1 MADGVIDSLSI
12 EIGASSKNAVKNINA
27 LVDAMRALKD
37 AASHIDN
44 SAAGKISALA
54 SAMKELGDSKKV
66 NISSK
71 LGDNLSKLAGAMK
84 AVKSEDISKL
94 RQVASAVK
102 TLDGTKGINISSKL
116 AENIFNVAAA
126 ADSLTKTHADNL
138 KMFGESLQTLSGGKL
153 NIGDK
158 LPDQLTN
165 VAKAMDG
172 ITDDAIDRLR
182 RMAEALSNLRGVNL
196 QGFTGAVRFAR
207 QQPKPQNPPQQNGEP
222 QIGGGS
228 DSGKKQIEWTF
239 NLRDNI
245 KLIDQEW
252 LHVGK
257 TIDDICM
264 KIAGLDP
271 RIKAVISV
279 VRAIGSVLKKIVTTV
294 WNIAKGIAKWSFN
307 TALNMV
313 KRLGSGIKNLA
324 KGIADF
330 GKNMVKNMYDRSAL
344 KSLADE
350 FSRIKSIISTFGRI
364 AFYRAVRSAIKYVT
378 DALQQGTENAYW
390 FSKKFGDATAYI
402 AEAYDNLSSSN
413 FKMSN
418 QLGAAWSTMIATI
431 EPILIR
437 LIELVTRAAD
447 AITQFFAA
455 LSGKTIYMRAIDYTK
470 DWADETDKGAK
481 KAKEWKNQLM
491 GFDEINRLEAPSDTS
506 GSSKTDLYKDYE
518 NMFEEAEIGGIF
530 KKIRELIDSNQWDK
544 LGVLLGNKFNDLV
557 NKFDWSGWGAKI
569 GRGIQYGIDLA
580 YNFLNTADFQNLGS
594 KIADFI
600 NSAGDNINFEQLGRT
615 TRKLRLAIWN
625 MLYGAVTTLNWKAW
639 AGRIS
644 DYIIGSLN
652 ELADW
657 LSGLDA
663 GKIAKA
669 IKDFFGNIK
678 YEDIRDAFVRVISTA
693 WTKAIEL
700 KDALFDEETKTKM
713 SSAVSAFFEN
723 LSWDDIK
730 ETIVGAVKTA
740 WSFISDRFNE
750 IWPEQDREQFKSDAI
765 KAFNGILQNAFGTI
779 DVEAIK
785 NILKFKLDSVFHSD
799 EWLAM
804 HWGYGD
810 YAGSELIKGMIYG
823 FDSESAGVRESNVAI
838 LNDISKAAELT
849 GDGIE
854 ADVKATLQN
863 VDNDVNHQLKPTEST
878 IKDSLGNIKT
888 SSYDATTALTEMSG
902 VSISSL
908 ANDVTNSGYGIV
920 NAMYSIRDAALE
932 AWNWLTSVFSL
943 SNAGSYSY
951 DLPNGN
957 SFSYNPNH
965 GGVFASGGFPED
977 GLFFANHG
985 ELVGKFS
992 NGRTAVA
999 NNEQITEGIASA
1011 VYEAFTTAFQQTGG
1025 SDDKEVNIY
1034 LDGEKIAKSTTRYQR
1049 QFARATG

>member
-27 LVDAMRALKD
+27 LVDAMKALKD

-54 SAMKELGDSKKV
+54 SAMKDLGDSKKV

-116 AENIFNVAAA
+116 ADNIFNVAAA

-138 KMFGESLQTLSGGKL
+138 KMFGEALQTLSGGKL

-207 QQPKPQNPPQQNGEP
+207 QQPKPQNPPQQSGE
-222 QIGGGS
+222 QQNGGGS
-228 DSGKKQIEWTF
+228 DSGKNQIEWTF

-257 TIDDICM
+257 TIEDIGT

-279 VRAIGSVLKKIVTTV
+279 VRAIGSALKKIVTTV
-294 WNIAKGIAKWSFN
+294 LDVAKGIAKWSFK
-307 TALNMV
+307 TAVNMV

-324 KGIADF
+324 KGVADF

-350 FSRIKSIISTFGRI
+350 FSRIRNIISTFGRI

-390 FSKKFGDATAYI
+390 FAKKFGDATAYI

-447 AITQFFAA
+447 AVTQFFAA

-470 DWADETDKGAK
+470 DWADETDKGAE

-569 GRGIQYGIDLA
+569 GRGIQYGIDFA
-580 YNFLNTADFQNLGS
+580 YDFLNTADFQNLGS

-600 NSAGDNINFEQLGRT
+600 NSAGDNINNFEQLGRT

-657 LSGLDA
+657 LSKLDA

-678 YEDIRDAFVRVISTA
+678 YEEIRDSFVNVISTA

-700 KDALFDEETKTKM
+700 KDALFDEDTKAKLSTAINGFFTGLTWDDVKQTVSEKLKGAFSFFIDTLDDVWPERDRQAFI
-713 SSAVSAFFEN
+713 SSATEDVKAVFENVVKSAFSELKESIKGFVG
-723 LSWDDIK
+723 LDDY
-730 ETIVGAVKTA
+730 ESTA
-740 WSFISDRFNE
+740 DWFI
-750 IWPEQDREQFKSDAI
+750 
-765 KAFNGILQNAFGTI
+765 I
-779 DVEAIK
+779 DVMHLPS
-785 NILKFKLDSVFHSD
+785 ND
-799 EWLAM
+799 EWKQYGLNALAFLSD
-804 HWGYGD
+804 GFKD
-810 YAGSELIKGMIYG
+810 IGSELKTVVVDPIDKLVNEDIPQTLSWLDNTFLQPIK
-823 FDSESAGVRESNVAI
+823 EKVE
-838 LNDISKAAELT
+838 
-849 GDGIE
+849 
-854 ADVKATLQN
+854 DVKATFGTITDYVRDTFS
-863 VDNDVNHQLKPTEST
+863 VDWENAWAGVRSFFEGIFDGLDSILKAPINGIISMLNTA
-878 IKDSLGNIKT
+878 IDSINWVIEGANQIPW
-888 SSYDATTALTEMSG
+888 
-902 VSISSL
+902 VSIPTISYIPML
-908 ANDVTNSGYGIV
+908 AN
-920 NAMYSIRDAALE
+920 
-932 AWNWLTSVFSL
+932 
-943 SNAGSYSY
+943 
-951 DLPNGN
+951 
-957 SFSYNPNH
+957 
-965 GGVFASGGFPED
+965 GGFPED
-977 GLFFANHG
+977 GLFMANHG

-1025 SDDKEVNIY
+1025 SNDKEVNIY

>member
-1 MADGVIDSLSI
+1 MAEKNKIDSLSI

-27 LVDAMRALKD
+27 LVDAMKALKD

-138 KMFGESLQTLSGGKL
+138 KMFGEALQTLSGGKL

-158 LPDQLTN
+158 LPDQLSN

-196 QGFTGAVRFAR
+196 QGFTGAAR
-207 QQPKPQNPPQQNGEP
+207 VTRPTQPTQTAPQQSGEP

-228 DSGKKQIEWTF
+228 ESARRQTNNINVAVERWKQ
-239 NLRDNI
+239 L
-245 KLIDQEW
+245 
-252 LHVGK
+252 GK
-257 TIDDICM
+257 TIESISG
-264 KIAGLDP
+264 KIKSASD
-271 RIKAVISV
+271 
-279 VRAIGSVLKKIVTTV
+279 
-294 WNIAKGIAKWSFN
+294 
-307 TALNMV
+307 ALT
-313 KRLGSGIKNLA
+313 K
-324 KGIADF
+324 F
-330 GKNMVKNMYDRSAL
+330 GKNIANRLYARSYL
-344 KSLADE
+344 KSLADD
-350 FSRIKSIISTFGRI
+350 FSRIRNIISTFGRI

-390 FSKKFGDATAYI
+390 FAKKFGDATSYI

-506 GSSKTDLYKDYE
+506 GSNSADLYKDYE
-518 NMFEEAEIGGIF
+518 NMFVESDVESAIGEFANRLKALWKAQDWKGLGEYIGNTLNGLFPSEETFKAIGQRVATAINGTVQTIYYALSTINFKEWGNRLAKGVNEIFDGVKFEYVGALFVKRFTSMIDFAAGFISGLKLESIGNAISDFLRGVFDEATKWLKTYEWEDAGKEFKSKVDSLIKGLKVEDLSNSIGRFFYNFNIELADFIHGADVGGLSAEIGA
-530 KKIRELIDSNQWDK
+530 W
-544 LGVLLGNKFNDLV
+544 
-557 NKFDWSGWGAKI
+557 I
-569 GRGIQYGIDLA
+569 GRAIENVNLDDILVSLTYLLSRIILEIPSILMGANIGSSSIASGVFRSLGWDSVANFFDGITEKQEEGRE
-580 YNFLNTADFQNLGS
+580 
-594 KIADFI
+594 KIKAITDWI
-600 NSAGDNINFEQLGRT
+600 AN
-615 TRKLRLAIWN
+615 KLREE
-625 MLYGAVTTLNWKAW
+625 MLNSTGENSLQSVAQES
-639 AGRIS
+639 GFQ
-644 DYIIGSLN
+644 YIEGIVGGMDSESESL
-652 ELADW
+652 E
-657 LSGLDA
+657 
-663 GKIAKA
+663 
-669 IKDFFGNIK
+669 NITSEILK
-678 YEDIRDAFVRVISTA
+678 YLED
-693 WTKAIEL
+693 
-700 KDALFDEETKTKM
+700 ETKT
-713 SSAVSAFFEN
+713 
-723 LSWDDIK
+723 
-730 ETIVGAVKTA
+730 T
-740 WSFISDRFNE
+740 
-750 IWPEQDREQFKSDAI
+750 
-765 KAFNGILQNAFGTI
+765 
-779 DVEAIK
+779 
-785 NILKFKLDSVFHSD
+785 
-799 EWLAM
+799 
-804 HWGYGD
+804 
-810 YAGSELIKGMIYG
+810 GSI
-823 FDSESAGVRESNVAI
+823 
-838 LNDISKAAELT
+838 
-849 GDGIE
+849 IE
-854 ADVKATLQN
+854 ADVKTTLQN
-863 VDNDVNHQLKPTEST
+863 VDNDVNHQLKPTETT
-878 IKDSLGNIKT
+878 ISESLSNIKT
-888 SSYDATTALTEMSG
+888 NTDIATNALTEMSG

-957 SFSYNPNH
+957 SVSYNPNH

-1025 SDDKEVNIY
+1025 SNDKEVNIY